1 MGIFGRTAIGMDR
14 STFFR
19 HVLVF
24 HAVTVLCVAEKPAMR
39 FNDAALIYFVYVVA
53 IPWLPRKNLPLQL
66 PLLTPLSPLQLL
78 IRRWLVRGRPSI
90 ARVPCIHVPVLILHR
105 HVHRGLVHL
114 WLRLHLWRMD
124 NDRRRRGLTSAST
137 AATSTI
143 HPPRA
148 ALFPAHLPL
157 DASLRLALVTRR
169 AVRLRR
175 RVALVVAGG
184 AVGYASLGDGDVS
197 FVVLPVV
204 VAIGCLAGK
213 TE

>member
-1 MGIFGRTAIGMDR
+1 
-14 STFFR
+14 
-19 HVLVF
+19 
-24 HAVTVLCVAEKPAMR
+24 MR
-39 FNDAALIYFVYVVA
+39 FNDAALIYFVYVVG
-53 IPWLPRKNLPLQL
+53 IPWLPRHNLPLQL
-66 PLLTPLSPLQLL
+66 PLRTPLSPLQLL
-78 IRRWLVRGRPSI
+78 IRRWLVRCWPSVACI
-90 ARVPCIHVPVLILHR
+90 PCIHVPALILHWP
-105 HVHRGLVHL
+105 VHRGLVHL

-124 NDRRRRGLTSAST
+124 NDRGWRRLTSTPT

-157 DASLRLALVTRR
+157 ETSLRLALVTRR

-175 RVALVVAGG
+175 RVALIVGG
-184 AVGYASLGDGDVS
+184 CAIGYASLGDGDLS

-204 VAIGCLAGK
+204 IAVGCLAGK